1 MYKFDKV
8 LSQQSNQSQ
17 VFEEAGLNKL
27 VRRVVEGY
35 HSTIFAYGQTG
46 SGKTFTMEGYKYEQN
61 EKGMVVPKIDDR
73 SENQG
78 IVQRCARVI
87 TEEVARAR
95 KHRHIVIMVSFLEIY
110 NEKIYDLLNSDQFRG
125 KKSGAQTTFG
135 AA

>member
-1 MYKFDKV
+1 M
-8 LSQQSNQSQ
+8 
-17 VFEEAGLNKL
+17 FEEAGLNKL

-78 IVQRCARVI
+78 IV
-87 TEEVARAR
+87 
-95 KHRHIVIMVSFLEIY
+95 
-110 NEKIYDLLNSDQFRG
+110 
-125 KKSGAQTTFG
+125 
-135 AA
+135 